1 MGRGTTK
8 LRLKVWLEREGRVIF
23 GEGREQLLEAVARNG
38 SLAGAARELDMSY
51 RAAWGRIKASEER
64 LGCTLVE
71 RGEDRRKGMRLTS
84 QAKRLLKLYTELHEQ
99 CEQFLHQA
107 GKKLK
112 DELKLATNQSPQA

>member
-1 MGRGTTK
+1 MGRGTTE

-64 LGCTLVE
+64 LGCSLVE
-71 RGEDRRKGMRLTS
+71 RGEDRRGGMRLTP
-84 QAKRLLKLYTELHEQ
+84 QAETLLKLYTELHEQ

-112 DELKLATNQSPQA
+112 AELQLATSQSPQT